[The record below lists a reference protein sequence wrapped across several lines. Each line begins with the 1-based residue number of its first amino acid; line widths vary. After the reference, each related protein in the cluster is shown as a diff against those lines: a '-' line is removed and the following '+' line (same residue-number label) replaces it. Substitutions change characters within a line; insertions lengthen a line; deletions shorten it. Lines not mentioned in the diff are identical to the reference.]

1 MEPMTLG
8 SPVNSPPHHG
18 YQQHQ
23 GQQYPYSQL
32 GLLSPTSGVGQM
44 STGSLAHQQ
53 AQHHPQTPTTPGA
66 ASTQGQQQTPFLPGF
81 LMGDYT
87 QQGAGRMV
95 SPTKL
100 NRSLSSQS
108 QTGGGPGGANGHSVV
123 GGGTHL
129 VGTPGTPV
137 PSGSRVNGFLTPTT
151 PAATSG
157 TPLRSH
163 ASAADKPG
171 GPPIKG
177 LFSTPGG
184 GVDRGGGLMRG
195 VLESTSSGSQV
206 SSPALSGGA
215 PRALSS
221 GTPMPSTPGGFSLAG
236 GTPKTFNNTALDHSL
251 STSHSDGPSSSTW
264 VTVFGFPP
272 SAASYILKQFSQC
285 GTVLQHHVPSSGN
298 WMNIRFQTRT
308 QAQSALGRSGRV
320 LGGTLMIG
328 VTPTT
333 EAEVQALANGTDGLL
348 DRTSG
353 GSALN
358 SSVNASFTGTPS
370 GHNRSIRPLAQ
381 AYKAA
386 QSEHELS
393 MNSTTTSKNDG
404 LVTRAMGCIFGW

>member
-1 MEPMTLG
+1 
-8 SPVNSPPHHG
+8 
-18 YQQHQ
+18 
-23 GQQYPYSQL
+23 
-32 GLLSPTSGVGQM
+32 
-44 STGSLAHQQ
+44 
-53 AQHHPQTPTTPGA
+53 
-66 ASTQGQQQTPFLPGF
+66 
-81 LMGDYT
+81 
-87 QQGAGRMV
+87 MV

-151 PAATSG
+151 PAATGG

-171 GPPIKG
+171 GPPIKGKNKASKLTCTTTRLFTMYVSPSFEIFPG

-251 STSHSDGPSSSTW
+251 RLALVALLYST
-264 VTVFGFPP
+264 PP
-272 SAASYILKQFSQC
+272 PPFI
-285 GTVLQHHVPSSGN
+285 P
-298 WMNIRFQTRT
+298 
-308 QAQSALGRSGRV
+308 
-320 LGGTLMIG
+320 
-328 VTPTT
+328 
-333 EAEVQALANGTDGLL
+333 
-348 DRTSG
+348 
-353 GSALN
+353 
-358 SSVNASFTGTPS
+358 
-370 GHNRSIRPLAQ
+370 
-381 AYKAA
+381 
-386 QSEHELS
+386 
-393 MNSTTTSKNDG
+393 
-404 LVTRAMGCIFGW
+404 